1 MFSFPV
7 YDLKERC
14 LQVVRRLVKKED
26 VAALRTEIPKSL
38 QDDLLHPK
46 PSKIIWEA
54 PPGMED
60 EEEEWRFM
68 MLYIL
73 YK

>member
-1 MFSFPV
+1 M
-7 YDLKERC
+7 
-14 LQVVRRLVKKED
+14 VRRLVKKED

-46 PSKIIWEA
+46 PSKIIWDA

-60 EEEEWRFM
+60 EEEE
-68 MLYIL
+68 
-73 YK
+73 